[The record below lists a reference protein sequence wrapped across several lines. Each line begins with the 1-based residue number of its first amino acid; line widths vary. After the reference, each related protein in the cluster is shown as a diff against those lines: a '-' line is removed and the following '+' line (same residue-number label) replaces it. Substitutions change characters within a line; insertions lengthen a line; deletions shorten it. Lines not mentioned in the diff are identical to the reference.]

1 MICKNCMAEN
11 EANATL
17 CQKCG
22 SSLQT
27 PSIAMADKSKLSDI
41 IIIGISIFLMFSKL
55 FWLAFSR
62 ISSEHWKAFQPVNHI
77 FSLVWAAIPIL
88 LAFVVKNRVWK
99 IILLVSGGIYAL
111 LSIIDL
117 IRIMFMS
124 NNFVYFKF

>member
-1 MICKNCMAEN
+1 MAEN

-27 PSIAMADKSKLSDI
+27 QTIAPADKNKVADI
-41 IIIGISIFLMFSKL
+41 IIIGISIFLMFTKL

-62 ISSEHWKAFQPVNHI
+62 ISGEHWKVFQSISH
-77 FSLVWAAIPIL
+77 FYSLIWAAIPIL
-88 LAFVVKNRVWK
+88 LAFVVKNRIWK

-111 LSIIDL
+111 ISIIEV
-117 IRIMFMS
+117 IRLMILS
-124 NNFVYFKF
+124 NNFVHYNF